1 MRTKTG
7 RFLLA
12 LLTCA
17 VMAGGGVVAA
27 PEAKAAS
34 TGNNAAQTGKIVGV
48 KPTSTTPGVMDGT
61 VETFAQVGNL
71 IIVGGTFTIVRNPGS
86 TTDISRRN
94 AFAFDATTGQVS
106 TTFVPNPDGTVIKAL
121 PAADG
126 TSVYLGGAFNNIT
139 SGGVTTAA
147 SRLVKVTVSNG
158 VKISTFNPGTVNGQV
173 RDLEVTGNRLWVAGK
188 FTHMQGKAQKGMATL
203 NATTGAYDPYFTAV
217 FAGVHRPEIAG
228 SVTSVLEI
236 SINPANNRLVA
247 TGNFTTVNGQSRS
260 QIAMFDISGATSY
273 ALANWYTT
281 LYQSSCGSQFDTYI
295 SDVQYSPDGSYFI
308 VSTTGGFGGDFASTR
323 TESGCD
329 VVARFE
335 SNTSGLTV
343 RPTWGTYTG
352 GDTTWAVE
360 VTDNVVY
367 VGGHQRWQNNPLG
380 GDGTSA
386 QGFGQGAV
394 ERTGIAALNP
404 VNGMPYR
411 WNPTRSR
418 GVGVKDMLA
427 TSAGLF
433 VGSDTTVFNNVT
445 RNRIAYVPLSSG
457 ATLPTYK
464 PATLP
469 GDVFTVAAGGTQLT
483 RRGFDGTT
491 VTSAPADVANGP
503 GWGTSV
509 GAFMLNGT
517 LYTAYSDGSV
527 TKQTFNG
534 TTYGTPTPVNTA
546 DLLVPQADWHG
557 TDVPSLTSLFYFNGR
572 IYFTRSGLNNL
583 YSRGFEPE
591 SDVVGQLLYSTAAPA
606 GVSYS
611 AIRGAFVANGKF
623 YFAPTTSATGQLSVA
638 DWNGTAPTASTAKVL
653 TGAGTGWSS
662 RTMFVYQ
669 GDPLPP
675 TGPVPNAAP
684 TASATVFCDAF
695 VCSFDGSGSKDS
707 DGTIASYAWNFGDGT
722 TGTGQTASHTYTAA
736 GPQTVTLTVTDNSNA
751 TGSTTVTADPKAPPA
766 PSQVAFVDASTSTA
780 NRSTHLVD
788 IPTTV
793 QPGDQLLLFFTAN
806 SATQKYTLPTDWTVL
821 HNLSGDAATGI
832 ALARTATAG
841 DAGRRVTITSTT
853 VDSAGATVAALSK
866 DVMTVAAYRGGTVTS
881 STSVADA
888 SDTTKRTTPAITA
901 PNSQQWLVSYWSD
914 KGSNTLTW
922 TTPSTVTRRAAPFGS
937 GSGHTSAVLGD
948 SNGVVASGSQGGLV
962 ANTDAIGTASFNFS
976 VLLG

>member
-12 LLTCA
+12 LLTCVVVA
-17 VMAGGGVVAA
+17 AGGVVGA
-27 PEAKAAS
+27 PTAKAAS
-34 TGNNAAQTGKIVGV
+34 TGNNAPQTGKIVGV

-61 VETFAQVGNL
+61 VLSFAQVGNL
-71 IIVGGTFTIVRNPGS
+71 IIVGGTFTTVRNPNS
-86 TTDISRRN
+86 TVDIPRSN
-94 AFAFDATTGQVS
+94 LFAFDATTGQVS
-106 TTFVPNPDGTVIKAL
+106 TTFVPNPNGSVHKAL

-126 TSVYLGGAFNNIT
+126 TSVYIGGDFTSIT
-139 SGGVTTAA
+139 SGGVATAV
-147 SRLVKVTVSNG
+147 SRLTKLSVSTGARVTA
-158 VKISTFNPGTVNGQV
+158 FAPGTYNGSV
-173 RDLEVTGNRLWVAGK
+173 RDLELTGNRLWVAGK
-188 FTHMQGKAQKGMATL
+188 FTHVQGKAQKGLATL

-217 FAGVHRPEIAG
+217 FAGLHRPEIAG
-228 SVTSVLEI
+228 TVTSVLRI
-236 SINPANNRLVA
+236 ATNPANNQLVA
-247 TGNFTTVNGQSRS
+247 LGNFTTVNGQTRS
-260 QIAMFDISGATSY
+260 QIAMFDISGTTSY

-281 LYQSSCGSQFDTYI
+281 LLQSSCGSAFDTYVG
-295 SDVQYSPDGSYFI
+295 DVQYSPDGSYFAI
-308 VSTTGGFGGDFASTR
+308 STTGGYGGPASLT
-323 TESGCD
+323 TTSGCD
-329 VVARFE
+329 LVARFE
-335 SNTSGLTV
+335 SNSTGLTV
-343 RPTWGTYTG
+343 RPTWGAYTG
-352 GDTTWAVE
+352 GDTTWTIE
-360 VTDNVVY
+360 VTDNVIY
-367 VGGHQRWQNNPLG
+367 AGGHQRWQNNPNG
-380 GDGTSA
+380 GGGSA
-386 QGFGQGAV
+386 QGAGQGAV

-404 VNGMPYR
+404 VNGMPYS

-427 TSAGLF
+427 TSTGLY
-433 VGSDTTVFNNVT
+433 VGSDTTVFNGYT

-457 ATLPTYK
+457 ATLPTYQ

-469 GDVFTVAAGGTQLT
+469 GDVFTVATGGSQLT

-517 LYTAYSDGSV
+517 LYTAYSDGTL

-534 TTYGTPTPVNTA
+534 TTYGTPTPVKTA
-546 DLLVPQADWHG
+546 DLLVPQTDWHG
-557 TDVPSLTSLFYFNGR
+557 TDVPALTSLFYYKGR
-572 IYFTRSGLNNL
+572 IYFTRSGANNL

-591 SDVVGQLLYSTAAPA
+591 SDVVGQLLYSSAAPS
-606 GVSYS
+606 GVTYS

-623 YFAPTTSATGQLSVA
+623 YFAPTTNSTGQLSVA

-684 TASATVFCDAF
+684 TAAATVSCDGF
-695 VCSFDGSGSKDS
+695 VCNFDGSTSKDS
-707 DGTIASYAWNFGDGT
+707 DGTIVSYAWDFGDGT
-722 TGTGQTASHTYTAA
+722 TGSGQTVSHTYA
-736 GPQTVTLTVTDNSNA
+736 GAGSQPVTLTVTDDSNA

-780 NRSTHLVD
+780 NRSTHTVD
-788 IPTTV
+788 IPATV

-821 HNLSGDAATGI
+821 HNLPGDGATGI

-841 DAGRRVTITSTT
+841 DAGRKVTITSTT
-853 VDSAGATVAALSK
+853 VDSTGATVTALSK

-881 STSVADA
+881 STSVADP
-888 SDTTKRTTPAITA
+888 SDSTKRTTPAITA

-914 KGSNTLTW
+914 KGSNTATW
-922 TTPSTVTRRAAPFGS
+922 TTPDAVTRRAAPVGS
-937 GSGHTSAVLGD
+937 SSGHTSAVLGD
-948 SNGVVASGSQGGLV
+948 SNGVVAAGSQGNLV
-962 ANTDAIGTASFNFS
+962 ATTDVAGTASFNFS